1 MVDTRYARSSDAV
14 MALEEYY
21 RLDGL
26 FGAQIDSVRI
36 STDSTTIEIYSSPGE
51 RLIVED
57 MDVRVDSD
65 RDVSD
70 FRRAMRTRAGRGFVP
85 RDLDQDIID
94 LLQHL
99 TEQGAVLTSIAVDS
113 LSIDEEAQSISIIV
127 SATQT
132 RAVVLGRI
140 ELNDDTRN
148 NPTLVAR
155 IAELRPGR
163 ELTSYNSERIRNRL
177 TATQFIRSAGEPEMR
192 LDERGDLVV
201 FIPIQDAAPGSF
213 DLVLGYLPSTAT
225 GRGGTVVGNGR
236 LELVNIFGGGRAFSL
251 KLNRLPGQVASVE
264 VDAEDPFIA
273 GLPVG
278 LAVSFDGY
286 QQDSTYSR
294 QSLGVE
300 ASYMVATGLR
310 LLSSGRRETTRPGQA
325 GLKLINGTQR
335 IPRANAYFFGVGVE
349 YKNVDYAPN
358 PRRGVV
364 VEMNLERGRSS
375 RQSTRVIN
383 ADTTKQATNI
393 RQQRLHATSRFII
406 PSVPRQAIVL
416 GADTQILISNEYREN
431 DLFQFGG
438 ASSLRG
444 YNEQQFAGR
453 FVGRAIAE
461 YRYQI
466 DRGSY
471 AFLFS
476 DLGIVEVPATED
488 RMESRTFHP
497 GFGVGIVFET
507 AIGFMNATYAMNNTD
522 GPANGRVHI
531 GLSFGL

>member
-177 TATQFIRSAGEPEMR
+177 AATQFIRSAGEPEMR

-294 QSLGVE
+294 QSLGV
-300 ASYMVATGLR
+300 
-310 LLSSGRRETTRPGQA
+310 
-325 GLKLINGTQR
+325 
-335 IPRANAYFFGVGVE
+335 
-349 YKNVDYAPN
+349 
-358 PRRGVV
+358 
-364 VEMNLERGRSS
+364 
-375 RQSTRVIN
+375 
-383 ADTTKQATNI
+383 
-393 RQQRLHATSRFII
+393 
-406 PSVPRQAIVL
+406 
-416 GADTQILISNEYREN
+416 
-431 DLFQFGG
+431 
-438 ASSLRG
+438 
-444 YNEQQFAGR
+444 
-453 FVGRAIAE
+453 
-461 YRYQI
+461 
-466 DRGSY
+466 
-471 AFLFS
+471 
-476 DLGIVEVPATED
+476 
-488 RMESRTFHP
+488 
-497 GFGVGIVFET
+497 
-507 AIGFMNATYAMNNTD
+507 
-522 GPANGRVHI
+522 
-531 GLSFGL
+531 